1 MAMKEP
7 GRFTPEN
14 RPLRA
19 VIYGDPG
26 VGKTTLALTFPRPFV
41 INTDFGLEGD
51 AVAGRTDLIVAEPRG
66 YREFEDVTKWMV
78 AHRDDFD
85 TIVLDSFDG
94 AATLLLNEVVDQG
107 AANAGGSLLKE
118 VVPETQEY
126 LGNQKQMER
135 IINTFRRFDKHI
147 VMTGGVRQPEGK
159 KRSLN
164 AAPGLLQIVD
174 RWTSLM
180 GEVVVVRLGPDGSI
194 TKDGTPTRMLMID
207 PSSKNRECKTR
218 WSALLPYVEEPTF
231 DKLWAAASAVPDI
244 KESK

>member
-7 GRFTPEN
+7 GPFVPEG

-19 VIYGDPG
+19 VFYGDPG
-26 VGKTTLALTFPRPFV
+26 VGKTQLSLTFPRPFV
-41 INTDFGLEGD
+41 INTDYGLEGD
-51 AVAGRTDLIVAEPRG
+51 AVAGRSDIIVAEPRG
-66 YREFEDVTKWMV
+66 YREFEEVTKWMI
-78 AHRDDFD
+78 AHKDDFD

-107 AANAGGSLLKE
+107 AGAAGGNLLKE

-135 IINTFRRFDKHI
+135 IINTFRRFPKHI
-147 VMTGGVRQPEGK
+147 VLTGGVRHQEGR

-180 GEVVVVRLGPDGSI
+180 GELVVARIGPNGTITSDGV
-194 TKDGTPTRMLMID
+194 PTRMLMVD

-231 DKLWAAASAVPDI
+231 DTLWAAASAVPDI